1 MKPELIVGGIHADTR
16 GTLRFC
22 NDFDMSE
29 VKRFYTI
36 SNSKEQPKRGWILH
50 KRETKW
56 FFPLRG
62 TTKVEVAIER
72 SEIAEGLRLGLQRM
86 SYLLDAS
93 EPKVLCVPPNN
104 WFLIEQDGNAEVQVF
119 SNCRVGEF
127 PNDDFRK
134 EIDSPL

>member
-1 MKPELIVGGIHADTR
+1 MKPELIAGGTHTDAR
-16 GTLRFC
+16 GSLRFC
-22 NDFDMSE
+22 NDFDMSA

-36 SNSKEQPKRGWILH
+36 SNSKEQPKRGWIGH

-62 TTKVEVAIER
+62 TTTILVEPFDDGRVRIPDAPQPQRFVLSANEP
-72 SEIAEGLRLGLQRM
+72 AVLR
-86 SYLLDAS
+86 
-93 EPKVLCVPPNN
+93 VPPNN
-104 WFLIEQDGNAEVQVF
+104 WFLIEQDGTAEIQVF

-134 EIDSPL
+134 EIESPL

>member
-1 MKPELIVGGIHADTR
+1 MHADAR
-16 GTLRFC
+16 GNLRFC

-36 SNSKEQPKRGWILH
+36 SNSKAEPKRGWIGH

-56 FFPLRG
+56 FFPLKG
-62 TTKVEVAIER
+62 TTVIRIRPMEDDECSNVQNVRMFE
-72 SEIAEGLRLGLQRM
+72 LRE
-86 SYLLDAS
+86 D
-93 EPKVLCVPPNN
+93 EPKVLKVPGGN

-119 SNCRVGEF
+119 SNCKVGEF

-134 EIDSPL
+134 EV

>member
-1 MKPELIVGGIHADTR
+1 MEVCFISGGRHLDAR
-16 GTLRFC
+16 GCLRFC

-29 VKRFYTI
+29 VRRFYTI
-36 SNSKEQPKRGWILH
+36 SNSTEQPKRGWIMH

-62 TTKVEVAIER
+62 VTKIAVEKVGGGGQRR
-72 SEIAEGLRLGLQRM
+72 SF
-86 SYLLDAS
+86 LLDAA
-93 EPKVLCVPPNN
+93 EPAVLCVPPEH
-104 WFLIEQDGNAEVQVF
+104 WFLIEQDGTAEVQIF

-134 EIDSPL
+134 EI